1 MEDRISCEE
10 KQIQNENLRIMEGK
24 EKIEKKKRRYTTRK
38 RERQEG
44 AEGTDGTEGGKTLVV
59 K

>member
-1 MEDRISCEE
+1 
-10 KQIQNENLRIMEGK
+10 MEGK

-38 RERQEG
+38 RQRQEG
-44 AEGTDGTEGGKTLVV
+44 AEETDGTEGGKTLVV